1 MSVSWPRKTLIYK
14 SFEPFGRRSVR
25 TCVIG
30 TGLIAA
36 LSLIGCQGVQSAAF
50 HDGSE
55 SAAISGVVRG
65 GQQPINGATIQ
76 LYSVGSGGDG
86 STATPLITASV
97 TTDSSGSFNITG
109 QYVCPS
115 PASDV
120 YIVATGGNPG
130 LGSGATNPQ
139 IALMAALGPCG
150 NLTPTTSLVINEVTT
165 VAAAY
170 ALAPYMQSYGSIGSS
185 PSDAQ
190 MMADAFTMAAELAN
204 TGAGSTPGVGVPTG
218 QVVPSQK
225 LNTLAD
231 ILSACI
237 NSSGG
242 KAGDSSSCGLLFS
255 LASAA
260 SSAAPTDTVG
270 ALLDIARNPT
280 SNVVPIFDLNSPT
293 DPFQPSLSAAPADW
307 TLGITSPTPSPAFSP
322 APGTYAVSPSVTLAD
337 TNPSAGIYYTID
349 GSTPTSSSIAYGG
362 AFALAGTTTVRAVAI
377 AGGISSLLAAG
388 TYTVSSGNYSPWIPP
403 ANSALVFLTAPVNVT
418 SGLVVTPALQVALED
433 QTGVVLTGFTDQI
446 TLALATGPT
455 NAALVGTLSATAVN
469 GVATFSN
476 ITVTLPGSGFQLA
489 ASNPHTKNGLS
500 ATFTVAP
507 PVHQVDLSWNAP
519 IGSPD
524 PVAGYHV
531 YKSSDGGNTYQ
542 LLNSAVDTG
551 TTYEDTIV
559 KAGQSYDYY
568 VTSVDASGVES
579 APSNMIG
586 VTIP

>member
-1 MSVSWPRKTLIYK
+1 MSVSCPRKTLIYK

-190 MMADAFTMAAELAN
+190 MMADAFTMATELAN
-204 TGAGSTPGVGVPTG
+204 SGSGNTPGLGVPIG

-225 LNTLAD
+225 LNALAD
-231 ILSACI
+231 ILSTCI

-242 KAGDSSSCGLLFS
+242 EAGDSSPCGLLFS

-270 ALLDIARNPT
+270 ALLEIARNPT
-280 SNVVPIFDLNSPT
+280 SNVVPIFDLNPPT

-322 APGTYAVSPSVTLAD
+322 TPGSYGVSPSVILSD
-337 TNPSAGIYYTID
+337 TNPSAAIYYKTN
-349 GSTPTSSSIAYGG
+349 GSTPTSSSLPYAG
-362 AFALAGTTTVRAVAI
+362 AFLMSGTTTVRAVAI
-377 AGGISSLLAAG
+377 AGGISSLLVAG
-388 TYTVSSGNYSPWIPP
+388 TYTLPGPNGTPWVPP
-403 ANSALVFLTAPVNVT
+403 VTSTLVFLSAPANVV
-418 SGLVVTPALQVALED
+418 SGSVISPALQVALED
-433 QTGVVLTGFTDQI
+433 PSGAVLTQFEGQI
-446 TLALATGPT
+446 SLSLAS
-455 NAALVGTLSATAVN
+455 NAAGAALSGTLSATAVN
-469 GVATFSN
+469 GIATFSN
-476 ITVTLPGSGFQLA
+476 IIVTLPGSGFQLVA
-489 ASNPHTKNGLS
+489 IGSGIANGIS
-500 ATFTVAP
+500 PSFTAGAP
-507 PVHQVDLSWNAP
+507 LHQVDLSWSAP
-519 IGSPD
+519 SSFPD
-524 PVAGYHV
+524 PVAGYNV
-531 YKSSDGGNTYQ
+531 YRSSDGGTTYQ
-542 LLNSAVDTG
+542 LVGLAVNTA
-551 TTYEDTIV
+551 TAYEDTIV
-559 KAGQSYDYY
+559 LSGQAYDYY
-568 VTSVDASGVES
+568 IDKCRRLRG
-579 APSNMIG
+579 
-586 VTIP
+586 